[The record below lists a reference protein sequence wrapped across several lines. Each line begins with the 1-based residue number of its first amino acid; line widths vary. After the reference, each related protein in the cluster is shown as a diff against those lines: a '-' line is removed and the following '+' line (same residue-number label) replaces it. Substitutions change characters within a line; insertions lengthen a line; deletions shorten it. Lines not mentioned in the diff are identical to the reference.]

1 MSGVGP
7 VRQPIDV
14 PALERYLT
22 THVPRCF
29 RAPISLKQFGFGQS
43 NPTYMVINGDGRKY
57 VMRKKPPGKLLSKT
71 AHAVEREYRVL
82 HALQNTPVPTPRV
95 HVLCEDDSIIG
106 TPFYIMEFVKGR
118 IFENY
123 AIPEVSPT
131 DRKLIWKSAIQTLA
145 LLHSTT
151 PASVNLESYGAPSN
165 FYARQVNTW
174 TKIHA
179 SQARAV
185 DKETGQAIGP
195 LPHFQEMLEYFAKN
209 LPEDRNTIVH
219 GDFKIDNLIYHPT
232 EPRVI
237 GIVDWELS
245 TLGHPLSDIA
255 NLLTPFSYIDPSIPN
270 VPKGILEHQYNI
282 DLKTLPGI
290 PTQAELLGWYSD
302 IAGWDP
308 SPDMYFAYA
317 FTLMRGSAIFHGIA
331 ARYAMRVASSAQA
344 KENGERR
351 WGYSELAW
359 EYKKKHERLVEE
371 RKLKEAEKAKL

>member
-1 MSGVGP
+1 MSTVGP

-14 PALERYLT
+14 AALERYLT

-29 RAPISLKQFGFGQS
+29 RSPITLKQFGYGQS
-43 NPTYMVINGDGRKY
+43 NPTYLVINGDGRKY
-57 VMRKKPPGKLLSKT
+57 VMRKKPPGSLLSKT

-82 HALQNTPVPTPRV
+82 HALQNTPVPTPKV
-95 HVLCEDDSIIG
+95 YALCEDPAVIG

-123 AIPEVSPT
+123 AIPDVSPT

-145 LLHSTT
+145 LLHSIP
-151 PASVNLESYGAPSN
+151 PASVNLQSYGAPSN
-165 FYARQVNTW
+165 FYARQISTW

-179 SQARAV
+179 SQSKAV
-185 DKETGQAIGP
+185 DKETNQPIGD
-195 LPHFQEMLEYFAKN
+195 LPHFHEMLTYFSQH
-209 LPEDRNTIVH
+209 LPQDRTTIVH

-245 TLGHPLSDIA
+245 TLGHPLSDLA
-255 NLLTPFSYIDPSIPN
+255 NLLTPFSYIDKDVQAPAEFRTHP
-270 VPKGILEHQYNI
+270 HNI
-282 DLKTLPGI
+282 DLATLPGV
-290 PTQAELLGWYSD
+290 PSPAELLGWYAD
-302 IAGWDP
+302 IAGWNP
-308 SPDMYFAYA
+308 APDMDFAFA

-331 ARYAMRVASSAQA
+331 ARYAMRVASSEKAR
-344 KENGERR
+344 ENGERR

-359 EYKKKHERLVEE
+359 AYTQKHERAVEA
-371 RKLKEAEKAKL
+371 RKRLEPKL

>member
-1 MSGVGP
+1 MSAVGP

-14 PALERYLT
+14 PSLERYLT

-29 RAPISLKQFGFGQS
+29 KAPISLKQFGYGQS
-43 NPTYMVINGDGRKY
+43 NPTYLVLNGDGAKY
-57 VMRKKPPGKLLSKT
+57 VMRKKPPGSLLSKT

-82 HALQNTPVPTPRV
+82 HALQNTPVPTPKV
-95 HVLCEDDSIIG
+95 HVLCEDSSVIG

-123 AIPEVSPT
+123 AIPDVSPT

-145 LLHSTT
+145 LLHSIP
-151 PASVNLESYGAPSN
+151 PASVNLQSYGAPSD
-165 FYARQVNTW
+165 FYARQISTW

-179 SQARAV
+179 SQSAAV
-185 DKETGQAIGP
+185 DVETKTPIGD
-195 LPHFQEMLEYFAKN
+195 LPHFHEMLSYFSAN
-209 LPEDRNTIVH
+209 LPQDRTTIVH

-245 TLGHPLSDIA
+245 TLGHPLSDLA
-255 NLLTPFSYIDPSIPN
+255 NLLTPFSYIDPTVPIPPEFSN
-270 VPKGILEHQYNI
+270 HQFNK
-282 DLKTLPGI
+282 DLKSLPGV
-290 PTQAELLGWYSD
+290 PTPGELLGWYAD
-302 IAGWDP
+302 IAGWNP
-308 SPDMYFAYA
+308 SPDMNFAFA

-331 ARYAMRVASSAQA
+331 ARYAMRVASSAKA
-344 KENGERR
+344 RENGEKR

-359 EYKKKHERLVEE
+359 AYTKKHEEEVEQ
-371 RKLKEAEKAKL
+371 RKEKAKL

>member
-1 MSGVGP
+1 MSAVGP

-14 PALERYLT
+14 ASLEKYLIS
-22 THVPRCF
+22 HVPRCF
-29 RAPISLKQFGFGQS
+29 RAPITLKQFGYGQS
-43 NPTYMVINGDGRKY
+43 NPTYLVLNGDGRKY
-57 VMRKKPPGKLLSKT
+57 VMRKKPPGSLLSKT

-82 HALQNTPVPTPRV
+82 HSLQDTPVPTPRV
-95 HVLCEDDSIIG
+95 HVLCEDSSIIG

-123 AIPEVSPT
+123 AIPDVSAS

-145 LLHSTT
+145 LLHSI
-151 PASVNLESYGAPSN
+151 PPDSVNLQSYGAPSN
-165 FYARQVNTW
+165 FYRRQISTW

-179 SQARAV
+179 SQSATIDAES
-185 DKETGQAIGP
+185 KKPIGN
-195 LPHFQEMLEYFAKN
+195 LPHFHEMLKYFGDN
-209 LPEDRNTIVH
+209 LPQDRNTIVH

-245 TLGHPLSDIA
+245 TLGHPLSDLA
-255 NLLTPFSYIDPSIPN
+255 NLLTPFSYINPEVT
-270 VPKGILEHQYNI
+270 VPAEISAHKYNN
-282 DLKTLPGI
+282 DLKTLPGV
-290 PTQAELLGWYSD
+290 PTPVELLGWYKD

-308 SPDMYFAYA
+308 APDMNFAFA

-331 ARYAMRVASSAQA
+331 ARHAMRVASSAQA
-344 KENGERR
+344 YENGEKR

-359 EYKKKHERLVEE
+359 EYTKKHKKEVES
-371 RKLKEAEKAKL
+371 RKKIEPKL